1 MSDAIKGAF
10 AHDGTLFLRRESG
23 LYTVQ
28 DNGKEP
34 RDWKA
39 EQFSIANE
47 GLEEFQS
54 FYFDEVHELVDI
66 TNIHGQD
73 RQDLTDAIM
82 VMVLEG
88 LLPAFDELRLIR
100 LYKDKP
106 LPILNRK
113 KHYENFARV
122 LWHGYK
128 DLWPKVAALLGYD
141 IGFLFQ
147 REAIFKQGLEM
158 FVAQNQSQIL
168 LNVSEFLTRQRTN
181 WQQDLA
187 TFRNDFLEHRK
198 DDVAAT
204 VGRFYDP
211 KWSEAVFVA
220 VWKTIAELLSTF
232 LESRFMPNGSI
243 SRAEKQPLPSRL
255 RMWQMFLCD
264 PVERQPFKKIIVK

>member
-10 AHDGTLFLRRESG
+10 AHNGKLFLRRESG
-23 LYTVQ
+23 LYTAQ

-39 EQFSIANE
+39 EQFSSANE
-47 GLEEFQS
+47 GMEEFQS
-54 FYFDEVHELVDI
+54 FYFDEVHDLVDI
-66 TNIHGQD
+66 TNIHGED

-82 VMVLEG
+82 VTALEG

-128 DLWPKVAALLGYD
+128 DLWPKVAGLLGYN
-141 IGFLFQ
+141 IGFVFQ
-147 REAIFKQGLEM
+147 REANFNQGLEA
-158 FVAQNQSQIL
+158 FVVQNQSQL
-168 LNVSEFLTRQRTN
+168 LLDVREFLTRQRTN

-187 TFRNDFLEHRK
+187 TFRNDFLEHRNAE
-198 DDVAAT
+198 VAAT
-204 VGRFYDP
+204 VERFYEP
-211 KWSEAVFVA
+211 KWADMVFIA
-220 VWKTIAELLSTF
+220 VWRTIAELLSTF
-232 LESRFMPNGSI
+232 LESRFVPNVSI
-243 SRAEKQPLPSRL
+243 SRAEQQLLPGRL

-264 PVERQPFKKIIVK
+264 PVDRQPITKIIV